1 MTYPPP
7 VYFGDSGQFNAT
19 RRPATEQSDL
29 SMTTGVEVS
38 FLVGA
43 DQTDGEFTLF
53 RWDTGPTPVEAF
65 AHFHRS
71 MTETFFVVSGI
82 MTFFN
87 GVEWIEAGPGDVE
100 IVPKGSVHGFRN
112 DHGETSILM
121 LATPGAPREA
131 YFALLADRVSGALS
145 VSPDEWV
152 QICAQHDQFY
162 PH

>member
-1 MTYPPP
+1 MTYPPA

-19 RRPATEQSDL
+19 TRPANVRPDV
-29 SMTTGVEVS
+29 SMTTGVNVS
-38 FLVGA
+38 FLVGV
-43 DQTDGEFTLF
+43 DQSDAEFTLY
-53 RWDTGPTPVEAF
+53 RWNAGPTPVEAF
-65 AHFHRS
+65 AHFHRT

-87 GVEWIEAGPGDVE
+87 GAEWKEAGPGDVE
-100 IVPKGSVHGFRN
+100 FVPKGSVHGFRN

-131 YFALLADRVSGALS
+131 YFALLADRASGALN
-145 VSPDEWV
+145 VTPDEWV